1 LIVAIEYHVIRHCS
15 WPESAKQKQLN
26 NGIFPLFS
34 SVRHCL
40 VGNTNNTTSRSG
52 TSVTSLE
59 RLLAVTLAKVVST
72 SVDNNGS
79 ANDAVRANQ
88 LDKRVSDG
96 ALGIALGVSLDVSEI
111 TNVTGLVRR
120 STVGLVV
127 RVDYGR
133 AS

>member
-1 LIVAIEYHVIRHCS
+1 
-15 WPESAKQKQLN
+15 
-26 NGIFPLFS
+26 
-34 SVRHCL
+34 
-40 VGNTNNTTSRSG
+40 
-52 TSVTSLE
+52 
-59 RLLAVTLAKVVST
+59 
-72 SVDNNGS
+72 VDNNGS
-79 ANDAVRANQ
+79 LYFCQSESTSQNVIIDTHANDAVRANQ